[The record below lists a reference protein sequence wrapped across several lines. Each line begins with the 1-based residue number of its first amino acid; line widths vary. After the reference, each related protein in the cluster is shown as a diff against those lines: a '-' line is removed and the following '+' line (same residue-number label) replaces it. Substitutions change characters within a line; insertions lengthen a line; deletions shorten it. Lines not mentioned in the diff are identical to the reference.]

1 MTDQHQGGY
10 RGAAGRGGNGGGP
23 RRGGAGRPAGGRDGR
38 SSGGYK
44 KYDGKKPSGDSR
56 GGYRGGKPGEGGYRG
71 GKPNG
76 GGYRGGKPGEG
87 KPYGSGKPSYN
98 GRRDDRDFRDGDS
111 RGGKPYK
118 KFDGPKSDR
127 QGGYRGKPG
136 DKSFGDKRQGG
147 YRGSKDGARG
157 GQRGP
162 KRFDGKKYDGPKKF
176 DRRDDR
182 RFERRDDEH
191 RTQTPAVPERS
202 VAMTSPRA
210 SSRFGAPAPAP
221 AVEHDARSARDDRGQ
236 RPRRDDRHQ
245 GDARRGS
252 RDGGPRGGRGGRPQ
266 PVKLSPGRAAACE
279 IGRIVRERE
288 AFVSEVTPSVIAKH
302 EGISPEDA
310 AFATK
315 IARGVTSTLGTLDE
329 FIDRNLRSPE
339 DIQDDVRD
347 ALRVSAYELLFLGKD
362 AYAAVDQGVELVR
375 SVQPKASGL
384 ANSVLRKMST
394 SAKKFPYGNPDL
406 SLQVLARSQ
415 AFPLWF
421 AKRLMNEMGLK
432 QATDFMRASNAD
444 APVFIA
450 VNPIKAD
457 EAEVVEVFDQAGSLM
472 EPSATVPGCYLVK
485 DARVLRKPAVRALFE
500 NGSVCVSDESAQA
513 IAALACPEGD
523 VEAFLEIGAGRG
535 TKTIL
540 VQGNAVRRFG
550 RTVPMV
556 SVDDHAFKGELL
568 AKRAAAYGIQSVRP
582 LTADARKLSEKLPEA
597 SFDAVLVDAPCSGA
611 GTMRRHPEIRW
622 RLTAEQIEEMAA
634 IEYDLLA
641 EAAKMVKPGGTLTYA
656 TCTVFEAENSQ
667 VVDRF
672 RRTKFGEAFEI
683 EETIATTLS
692 ASGADAHYAVRMKRV
707 R

>member
-44 KYDGKKPSGDSR
+44 KYDGKKPSGDLR
-56 GGYRGGKPGEGGYRG
+56 GGYRG

-87 KPYGSGKPSYN
+87 KPY
-98 GRRDDRDFRDGDS
+98 
-111 RGGKPYK
+111 K

-127 QGGYRGKPG
+127 QGGYRGKLG

-176 DRRDDR
+176 DCRDDRRDGR

-288 AFVSEVTPSVIAKH
+288 AFVSEVTPSVVAKH